1 MPRTR
6 GRFGPELRAGAVRIV
21 AETGKPVAAVARDYR
36 AACLDCG
43 REPAGSHGC
52 SAGAGELCRGDDG
65 QDYSMATTKRKVSIS
80 LDEELA
86 SALEAGSE
94 SLSSQVNE
102 AARVEFTRRRR
113 RVLLDEMLDEFERS
127 EGPVDEALV
136 DNYMELLA

>member
-1 MPRTR
+1 
-6 GRFGPELRAGAVRIV
+6 
-21 AETGKPVAAVARDYR
+21 
-36 AACLDCG
+36 
-43 REPAGSHGC
+43 
-52 SAGAGELCRGDDG
+52 
-65 QDYSMATTKRKVSIS
+65 MATTKRKVSIS

-102 AARVEFTRRRR
+102 AVRVEFMRRRR

-136 DNYMELLA
+136 SKYVELLA